1 MWLGSH
7 VAVSVLQAGKCSSDY
22 TASLETSIRHRCGD
36 KKPKKKKNQKNKLM
50 IFSPKNYRYER
61 DESSVNNEND
71 VHLKTT
77 KMSDS
82 LSWVSLFIGM

>member
-1 MWLGSH
+1 
-7 VAVSVLQAGKCSSDY
+7 
-22 TASLETSIRHRCGD
+22 
-36 KKPKKKKNQKNKLM
+36 M

-82 LSWVSLFIGM
+82 LSWVSLFIGMQVSKKIIVK